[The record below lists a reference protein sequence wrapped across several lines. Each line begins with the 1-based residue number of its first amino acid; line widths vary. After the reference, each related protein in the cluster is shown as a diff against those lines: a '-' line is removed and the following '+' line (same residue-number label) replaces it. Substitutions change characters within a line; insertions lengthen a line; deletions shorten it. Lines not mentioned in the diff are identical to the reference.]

1 MDNIVIA
8 IAKGRIEKD
17 VYRRLKILNMEDCIE
32 TDSRKLIFTDE
43 ENKITYIHVKPSDV
57 VTYVEKGVADLGIV
71 GKDTILENENDD
83 DDEVYELLDL
93 GFGKCK
99 FSVAG
104 IKGKN
109 NYSKEEILK
118 VATKYPHIAK
128 KYFKSRGQNIE
139 IIKLNGSVELAPIVG
154 LSDVIVDLVETGN
167 TLKVNGLEIVEDMC
181 NISSR
186 IIANRVSYKFNKE
199 KIENIVE
206 KFASTL
212 NIENY

>member
-83 DDEVYELLDL
+83 EVYELLDL

-118 VATKYPHIAK
+118 VATKYTHIAK

>member
-32 TDSRKLIFTDE
+32 IDSRKLIFTDE
-43 ENKITYIHVKPSDV
+43 ENKITYIHAKPSDV

-71 GKDTILENENDD
+71 GKDTILENEN

-167 TLKVNGLEIVEDMC
+167 TLKANGLEIVEDMC

>member
-57 VTYVEKGVADLGIV
+57 VNYVEKGVADLGIV
-71 GKDTILENENDD
+71 GKDTILENEN

>member
-1 MDNIVIA
+1 MDKIVIA

-71 GKDTILENENDD
+71 GKDTILENEN

-186 IIANRVSYKFNKE
+186 IIANRVSYKFNISSFE
-199 KIENIVE
+199 
-206 KFASTL
+206 
-212 NIENY
+212 

>member
-1 MDNIVIA
+1 MKNIVIA

-17 VYRRLKILNMEDCIE
+17 IYRRLSILNMEKCID
-32 TDSRKLIFTDE
+32 TDSRKLIFADE
-43 ENKITYIHVKPSDV
+43 QNQITYIYVKPSDV

-71 GKDTILENENDD
+71 GKDTILENENDN
-83 DDEVYELLDL
+83 EVYELLDL

-99 FSVAG
+99 FSVAA

-109 NYSKEEILK
+109 NYSREERLR
-118 VATKYPHIAK
+118 VATKYPNIAK
-128 KYFKSRGQNIE
+128 NYFKSRGQKIE

-167 TLKVNGLEIVEDMC
+167 TLKANGLEIVEDMC

-186 IIANRVSYKFNKE
+186 VIANRVSYKFNRH
-199 KIENIVE
+199 KIQNIVD

>member
-32 TDSRKLIFTDE
+32 IDSRKLIFTDE
-43 ENKITYIHVKPSDV
+43 KNKITYIHVKPSDV

-71 GKDTILENENDD
+71 GKDTILENEN

-167 TLKVNGLEIVEDMC
+167 TLKANGLEIVEDMC

>member
-32 TDSRKLIFTDE
+32 TDSRKLNFTDE

-71 GKDTILENENDD
+71 GKDTILENEN

>member
-71 GKDTILENENDD
+71 GKDTILENEN

-186 IIANRVSYKFNKE
+186 IIANRVSYKFNEE

>member
-71 GKDTILENENDD
+71 GKDTILENEN

-167 TLKVNGLEIVEDMC
+167 TLRANGLEIVEDMC

>member
-17 VYRRLKILNMEDCIE
+17 VYRRLKILNMEECIE
-32 TDSRKLIFTDE
+32 TDSRKLIFKDE

-71 GKDTILENENDD
+71 GKDTILENENDN
-83 DDEVYELLDL
+83 EVYELLDL

-104 IKGKN
+104 VKGKN
-109 NYSKEEILK
+109 NYSREETLK
-118 VATKYPHIAK
+118 VATKYPTIAK
-128 KYFKSRGQNIE
+128 NYFKSRGQKIV

-167 TLKVNGLEIVEDMC
+167 TLKANGLEIVEDMC

-186 IIANRVSYKFNKE
+186 IIANRVSYKFNKS
-199 KIENIVE
+199 KIEEIVN

-212 NIENY
+212 DEKNY

>member
-83 DDEVYELLDL
+83 EVYELLDL

-118 VATKYPHIAK
+118 VATKYPHRAK

>member
-83 DDEVYELLDL
+83 EVYELLDL

-139 IIKLNGSVELAPIVG
+139 IIKLNGSVELATIVG

>member
-1 MDNIVIA
+1 MNELLLPDVSKRFPYENYEEKFEEVLVKEKDIIGYQ
-8 IAKGRIEKD
+8 KGTEGYLIEK
-17 VYRRLKILNMEDCIE
+17 IN
-32 TDSRKLIFTDE
+32 KLLQT
-43 ENKITYIHVKPSDV
+43 
-57 VTYVEKGVADLGIV
+57 
-71 GKDTILENENDD
+71 
-83 DDEVYELLDL
+83 
-93 GFGKCK
+93 
-99 FSVAG
+99 
-104 IKGKN
+104 
-109 NYSKEEILK
+109 YSKEEILK

>member
-17 VYRRLKILNMEDCIE
+17 IYKRLKILNMEECIE
-32 TDSRKLIFTDE
+32 TDSRKLIFKDE

-71 GKDTILENENDD
+71 GKDTILENENDN
-83 DDEVYELLDL
+83 EVYELLDL

-104 IKGKN
+104 VKGKN
-109 NYSKEEILK
+109 NYAKEETLK
-118 VATKYPHIAK
+118 VATKYPTIAK
-128 KYFKSRGQNIE
+128 NYFKSRGQKIQ

-154 LSDVIVDLVETGN
+154 LSDVIADLVETGN
-167 TLKVNGLEIVEDMC
+167 TLKANGLEIVEDMC

-186 IIANRVSYKFNKE
+186 IIANRVSYKFNKN
-199 KIENIVE
+199 KIEEIVN

-212 NIENY
+212 DEKNY

>member
-83 DDEVYELLDL
+83 EVYELLDL

-99 FSVAG
+99 FSVTG

-167 TLKVNGLEIVEDMC
+167 TCSGGAQKSPSALSKPCEPRGVCVGKVEGDFLF
-181 NISSR
+181 S
-186 IIANRVSYKFNKE
+186 
-199 KIENIVE
+199 
-206 KFASTL
+206 
-212 NIENY
+212 

>member
-43 ENKITYIHVKPSDV
+43 ENNITYIHVKPSDV

-71 GKDTILENENDD
+71 GKDTILENENDN
-83 DDEVYELLDL
+83 EVYELLDL

-104 IKGKN
+104 VKGKN
-109 NYSKEEILK
+109 NYSKEETLK
-118 VATKYPHIAK
+118 VATKYQK
-128 KYFKSRGQNIE
+128 IE

-167 TLKVNGLEIVEDMC
+167 TLKANGLEIVEDMC

-186 IIANRVSYKFNKE
+186 IIANRVSYKFKKV
-199 KIENIVE
+199 KIENIIA
-206 KFASTL
+206 KFESTL